1 MNNIFYVKN
10 KLSSYFYNNA
20 SFSTKSVL
28 FVFLVAALIRIT
40 YVWFFVDIQNLTH
53 EDQGF
58 YIYLGQTMAKTGE
71 FSQNING
78 VSTHVTERT
87 IGYPFFLSI
96 IYSIFGE
103 NNMYVIFVQ
112 IIIDSLTCVIIGLL
126 SGLITRYGFLIA
138 GTVSALNLNMIILSG
153 MILTDTLFLFF
164 FSLFILFLFSYFRKE
179 KKIQLFLSIIFL
191 SIATLI
197 RPVSYYLI
205 ALLLLLLIV
214 KFLLEKLQFK
224 EVVKVLFVYLI
235 PFMVIFGN
243 THYRNYH
250 EYKTYSLVSQ
260 GGMHTLNWVVPAVYQ
275 YSGQGSYQE
284 GKEIAKKHLN
294 NSMIKDGINELSDNP
309 FKSSSYRMGIA
320 KEVLLEFGLLNI
332 AHAWATGT
340 LINLISP
347 SVAYAP
353 IVRKMDHP
361 SFYATIGNG
370 AIEKLVNYISNTNAL
385 TYLFIIIVGSL
396 FSIVFLFMFLIGLY
410 KLMLFSRFNKN
421 YRDVVIFSLFII
433 GYFFAITGPIVGVKY
448 RLPIEPIM
456 TLFFSYAVVNLLRRY
471 RSK

>member
-1 MNNIFYVKN
+1 
-10 KLSSYFYNNA
+10 
-20 SFSTKSVL
+20 
-28 FVFLVAALIRIT
+28 
-40 YVWFFVDIQNLTH
+40 
-53 EDQGF
+53 
-58 YIYLGQTMAKTGE
+58 MAETGE
-71 FSQNING
+71 FIQYMDGMS
-78 VSTHVTERT
+78 VSVTERVP
-87 IGYPFFLSI
+87 GYPFFLSI
-96 IYSIFGE
+96 IYSLFGE
-103 NNMYVIFVQ
+103 NNIAVVLIQVVI
-112 IIIDSLTCVIIGLL
+112 DGLTCVIIGLL
-126 SGLITRYGFLIA
+126 SGLVMRHGFLIA